1 MLAHR
6 VLIVA
11 AASMLA
17 GATLVPGDASAQRGG
32 GGGSRDLND
41 AYEDIL
47 VKNPRFIQPYGY
59 DDPARYRMGAPREGY
74 VDRQMAARGYYTP
87 GSGYYPAPPRGR
99 VYVRPYQDFEDDD
112 D

>member
-1 MLAHR
+1 MLAR
-6 VLIVA
+6 RMVLVA
-11 AASMLA
+11 AAGMLA
-17 GATLVPGDASAQRGG
+17 GSILIPGDASAQRGGG

-87 GSGYYPAPPRGR
+87 GSGYYPVPPRGR
-99 VYVRPYQDFEDDD
+99 VYVRPYSDFDDED
-112 D
+112 

>member
-1 MLAHR
+1 
-6 VLIVA
+6 
-11 AASMLA
+11 
-17 GATLVPGDASAQRGG
+17 
-32 GGGSRDLND
+32 
-41 AYEDIL
+41 
-47 VKNPRFIQPYGY
+47 
-59 DDPARYRMGAPREGY
+59 MGAPREGY